1 MTEETYTFHYH
12 RCALNRLSDPLLA
25 SLVRAAREATYTAY
39 APYSHF
45 YVGAAVLLSDGS
57 IVTGNNQEN
66 AAFGA
71 GTCAERTALF
81 YAHASKP
88 TVKVE
93 ALAVTARGEDDR
105 FSARPVSPCGICR
118 QVLIETQQRAGH
130 PIKVLL
136 CGSED
141 ILIVDDAKQLL
152 PFAFETF

>member
-71 GTCAERTALF
+71 GTCAERTAL
-81 YAHASKP
+81 
-88 TVKVE
+88 VKAVSEGHRDE
-93 ALAVTARGEDDR
+93 AYRQSR
-105 FSARPVSPCGICR
+105 SAGCDCPR
-118 QVLIETQQRAGH
+118 
-130 PIKVLL
+130 
-136 CGSED
+136 
-141 ILIVDDAKQLL
+141 
-152 PFAFETF
+152 